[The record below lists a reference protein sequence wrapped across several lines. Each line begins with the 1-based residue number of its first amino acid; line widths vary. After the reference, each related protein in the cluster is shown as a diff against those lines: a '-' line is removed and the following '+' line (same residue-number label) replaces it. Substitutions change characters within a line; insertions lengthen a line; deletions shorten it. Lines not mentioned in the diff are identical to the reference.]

1 MQRGSLRTDNFSVE
15 LSSAN
20 NGDVPLVPV
29 LSNENIEGTDGAIAN
44 AAITGTKKIMD
55 PEVSSASL
63 NGHGDREECTKEWDE
78 MSVSKATCN
87 EEVENQDPSNDT
99 FEKVGR
105 WGAARKPKQILGLKK
120 SPNVY
125 DKEKF
130 GIHSV
135 SQRLIRE
142 AEVHLPVH
150 KPKQYSTF
158 VEFRNALRGKKSSP
172 VPFTGAD
179 DIQKVT
185 GLCYARPTLNGGT
198 ANSVGCPTNGPTST
212 SNSYSDGVPATGSLK
227 LPVGLSPPRLLKAD
241 DDDVIDLLEDENPV
255 TSAKETHLNQLLSR
269 FIDSVK
275 AANLS
280 EKTDSTKTVE
290 YSIVTRVPDAQT
302 GRLSIQLDTVAY
314 KPNHSKAVTFTDR
327 RMWARHRLELQAIM
341 RSKRLRQ
348 YDERMRHYEGPHTS
362 SKKSDSDLDE
372 AEEWLECDESDTST
386 ETETEQEE
394 NEDGNGDEDEDID
407 ENPSVSNIQKKVS
420 PFVDDEAEENDDSE
434 DCEVDI
440 GASQQSATEICESL
454 SSNFPAVVMTSQGLA
469 SRARVEPGEF
479 DLFANDATLFVDK
492 AHDTSRMIPFAHREN
507 PAHCD
512 VSSASILNRSWNGT
526 PYSMLFSQKRIPLQ
540 DCISEYSL
548 LENDKSSQNI
558 SNFLPSQTQ
567 VSLNSTQ
574 LTLSEDVINNDPD
587 KKINMQSGDTQA
599 LGPDPETCL
608 THTQVFGETEKDR
621 ALLKF
626 PVHIGPLVEEPGRP
640 KLMRVRDSHEFTV
653 QSDSSTQA
661 SLCTPGFGHNPQDA
675 SNISLFSNYD
685 SQPCFLSD
693 MQTTQANAR
702 LSANNNTDF
711 STEMVDTQLA
721 LPTDPQYPSEPQ
733 KVQSANLNGNILI
746 SESRRRLKRLRH
758 DSGGNSN
765 AEADFEYASRRRT
778 FFKMTQGIEG
788 DGEMGKL
795 SDESQAKTMPS
806 ADLVDILVAV
816 GDEGEEEEGGD
827 YHNFS
832 EIKGVDGGTDYSSN
846 SEVEC
851 LHISEREK
859 SRPKYMPK
867 DFIDEEAELS
877 GDDAER
883 AIYMDEWEDIDDDSA
898 TCSLKDFVDDEIDDR
913 NGKLRR
919 EVERVYNR
927 IQNDDDQRRIR
938 YLKEMFFEDGD
949 LYEEDGTVRRRRFRW
964 RGLEKEDPFSTRR
977 TESDEENEEDE
988 EEGKVGGA
996 GVFSALVSKGTG
1008 VMSRW
1013 LLQSSLGSLSEKFP
1027 TTECVSGSSK
1037 DTDTRSSVVKS
1048 VDGTSIMEFGGS
1060 SESFAS
1066 CLGKKNIFSQR
1077 SCSHAHKESQRHPL
1091 DPLQRN
1097 VSGKLANLTSGSSF
1111 LDSTGNSS
1119 QTHKSLP
1126 LTKHGSILSRSATLL
1141 PSSSK
1146 SNAKAARCARSHADE
1161 EVEVADLSVSDA
1173 GDTRIQIPGLSLRN
1187 KVGLS
1192 CFSMK
1197 EDNRTAAAPVPVSNR
1212 THFTK
1217 SISLQPLRA
1226 SSRPDNC
1233 PTNPSSTNATKSKFR
1248 SIFGALV

>member
-1 MQRGSLRTDNFSVE
+1 VEELMQRGSLRTDNFSVE
-15 LSSAN
+15 LSNAN

-29 LSNENIEGTDGAIAN
+29 LSNENIEETDGAIAN

-55 PEVSSASL
+55 LEVSSAFL

-78 MSVSKATCN
+78 MPVSKATCN
-87 EEVENQDPSNDT
+87 EEVEDQDPSNDT
-99 FEKVGR
+99 FEKVG
-105 WGAARKPKQILGLKK
+105 
-120 SPNVY
+120 
-125 DKEKF
+125 
-130 GIHSV
+130 
-135 SQRLIRE
+135 
-142 AEVHLPVH
+142 
-150 KPKQYSTF
+150 
-158 VEFRNALRGKKSSP
+158 SS
-172 VPFTGAD
+172 
-179 DIQKVT
+179 IQKVT

-198 ANSVGCPTNGPTST
+198 AYSVGCPTNGPTST

-255 TSAKETHLNQLLSR
+255 TSAKKTHLNQLLSR

-372 AEEWLECDESDTST
+372 AEEWLKCDESDTST

-420 PFVDDEAEENDDSE
+420 LFVDDEAEENDDSE

-479 DLFANDATLFVDK
+479 DLFANDTTLLVDSTSVAFIHLESLK
-492 AHDTSRMIPFAHREN
+492 AHDTSRMIPFPHREN

-540 DCISEYSL
+540 DCKQVVYTSLLSIQAGISEYSL

-599 LGPDPETCL
+599 LGSDPETCL

-621 ALLKF
+621 A
-626 PVHIGPLVEEPGRP
+626 
-640 KLMRVRDSHEFTV
+640 HEFTV
-653 QSDSSTQA
+653 QSASSTQA
-661 SLCTPGFGHNPQDA
+661 SLCTPGFSHNPQDA

-693 MQTTQANAR
+693 MQTTQANAK

-758 DSGGNSN
+758 DSGGNLN

-806 ADLVDILVAV
+806 ADSVDILVAV
-816 GDEGEEEEGGD
+816 GDEGEEGEGGD

-851 LHISEREK
+851 LHIFEQEK

-977 TESDEENEEDE
+977 AESDEENEEDE

-996 GVFSALVSKGTG
+996 GVFSALVSKGAG

-1013 LLQSSLGSLSEKFP
+1013 LLQSSLGSLSEKFS
-1027 TTECVSGSSK
+1027 TTECVSGGSK

-1060 SESFAS
+1060 SESFVSLSLVIMLVWVLAYFKSTACFQAS
-1066 CLGKKNIFSQR
+1066 CLGKKTIFSQR

-1097 VSGKLANLTSGSSF
+1097 ISVRHLKRGMLVLVFLGKLANLTSGSSF

-1146 SNAKAARCARSHADE
+1146 SNAKAARCACSHADE

-1173 GDTRIQIPGLSLRN
+1173 GDTRIQIPGLSLRS

-1217 SISLQPLRA
+1217 STSLQPLRA

-1248 SIFGALV
+1248 SVFGALV

>member
-99 FEKVGR
+99 FEKVG
-105 WGAARKPKQILGLKK
+105 
-120 SPNVY
+120 
-125 DKEKF
+125 
-130 GIHSV
+130 
-135 SQRLIRE
+135 
-142 AEVHLPVH
+142 
-150 KPKQYSTF
+150 
-158 VEFRNALRGKKSSP
+158 
-172 VPFTGAD
+172 
-179 DIQKVT
+179 
-185 GLCYARPTLNGGT
+185 
-198 ANSVGCPTNGPTST
+198 
-212 SNSYSDGVPATGSLK
+212 SDGVPATGSLK

-479 DLFANDATLFVDK
+479 DLFANDATLFVDSTSVAFIHLESLE

-621 ALLKF
+621 A
-626 PVHIGPLVEEPGRP
+626 
-640 KLMRVRDSHEFTV
+640 HEFTV